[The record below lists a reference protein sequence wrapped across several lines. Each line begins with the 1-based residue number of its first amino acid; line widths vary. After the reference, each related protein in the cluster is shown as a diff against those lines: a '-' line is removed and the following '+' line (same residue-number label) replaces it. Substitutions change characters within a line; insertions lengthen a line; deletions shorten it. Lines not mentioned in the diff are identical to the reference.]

1 MFYGSVV
8 ELAYTCVLRVFKSK
22 KSLINHVIKHTDFI
36 KKQKDN
42 IAYYIA
48 TGYTNQEI
56 ISQSEIIFSMHWLK
70 NKKHDDKYLLAMRD
84 KYLNEI
90 KNDIVKL
97 FLDNHSI
104 KDIKTQYKHLSLKLI
119 RDYIKGSVGDKT
131 FYEVVRKNKNN
142 RISIANSEFYSKKP
156 KIKHFAICSVCGKT
170 FEYDSPRKC
179 CSKEC
184 LHKTFVKAGQKSAMK
199 QNKRS
204 KNEIYFAELC
214 MNYFQNVLCNAPIFN
229 GWDADIIIKDYKVAV
244 LWNGIWHYKK
254 ITKKHSIKQVKNRDA
269 IKIHEIRECGYKEY
283 IIKDLGSFDK
293 KFVELQFDCFVH
305 EFLQL

>member
-1 MFYGSVV
+1 MIECPV
-8 ELAYTCVLRVFKSK
+8 CRRVFKSK

-142 RISIANSEFYSKKP
+142 RISIANSEFYSKKT
-156 KIKHFAICSVCGKT
+156 KNKT
-170 FEYDSPRKC
+170 FC
-179 CSKEC
+179 N
-184 LHKTFVKAGQKSAMK
+184 M
-199 QNKRS
+199 
-204 KNEIYFAELC
+204 LC
-214 MNYFQNVLCNAPIFN
+214 MR
-229 GWDADIIIKDYKVAV
+229 
-244 LWNGIWHYKK
+244 
-254 ITKKHSIKQVKNRDA
+254 KN
-269 IKIHEIRECGYKEY
+269 I
-283 IIKDLGSFDK
+283 
-293 KFVELQFDCFVH
+293 
-305 EFLQL
+305 